1 MSQLPKWAQ
10 RILYI
15 FGTLLILWL
24 IVYIAF
30 RTPAVQSYLTGLVED
45 KVSNMLNTKV
55 SLGGIDI
62 DFLDQIVLEEVY
74 VEDQQG
80 DTLLYSGKL
89 DVAFDPWAAVSKTIS
104 IDHVIIANTYI
115 NLYQKKGTDSLNFEF
130 IPEAFA
136 SDTTTQTQQDTT
148 SSSWSFQANELLL
161 SGIRFD
167 YEADSTVMNLA
178 LNKLNLLFDKISLD
192 EQLIS
197 ASELDIDG
205 LAFSMQVPASPD
217 TTTAA
222 PAQQQETDTTD
233 SNVIN
238 PSGFTFALD
247 EILIANSEIGYQV
260 GQVNQDTSQQMNF
273 ENLALTDIQ
282 LEVENVEVGAKTV
295 SLDLP
300 LLAFVES
307 NSGFQLQELAAQVNM
322 NMPSIALTLNEL
334 RTGHSEL
341 NGSIDYSMRLA
352 ETTAELMNSISLK
365 SDLNST
371 ILGLEDVSYFSDALS
386 AYPALSEMN
395 AELSWQIDM
404 QDGQGVMDRMELSLA
419 DKANLLAEA
428 SFRDLSALDSTVSGS
443 PYFDFN
449 LNEFATDYAFLSSL
463 LDDST
468 AQYFNTLQQKR
479 LSLNAQARGTLED
492 IKGNLNLQTGIGR
505 LLADGSYQVS
515 ESNANISAN
524 LDANQLDLKA
534 VMLAL
539 GNPDSVAQDYG
550 NLTMTADIDA
560 VQSYGQDT
568 SFSSLN
574 ASLLVKNLGY
584 KGYQYEGLK
593 VNAQKNYDDI
603 QATIDYADSLLQMHA
618 DAQASLKGE
627 ESQYALDMNIENLN
641 LFRLNLLQDSIIINN
656 TRLRAEAKGNTVDN
670 IVGSFKV
677 TESSIIKDEETFN
690 LDSLVLVAENTGSS
704 RTINFYSDYVNAGI
718 SGQFSLERLPKA
730 IQDFRQ
736 YYMSAYQAPLNDV
749 DTINTDETN
758 QELFINFEIKDTPVL
773 ARAFAPSLNVA
784 QPIKANAY
792 FNSDRK
798 KLTFRFYAP
807 NVIYE
812 NYSVDSLLLTAQTSE
827 KAIKFNTK
835 SDFIRLGG
843 LTIPEVAL
851 RGDFSGVAQD
861 SLQEDKQRLFATE
874 VDMNLKIGAED
885 APYRLDLNTV
895 LSSKQDTISISLDES
910 ELVLEQKPW
919 QLSPSTR
926 ILYAAN
932 YLEIDSFY
940 LKQENQVI
948 EVSTNNQEGNTNLQ
962 LIIDQ
967 LALGPLLASIDLDD
981 FMIDGTLNTQASFQ
995 NLFKQGD
1002 LESQLTINDLKVRD
1016 TPVGTLE
1023 LHANGK
1029 GLAAPQT
1036 EEPLQIEV
1044 GLSGSTNELVMEGNY
1059 RLDSG
1064 YFDFDIDMQRFQLEP
1079 WQTFMQEYVE
1089 DLQGVLKADLELK
1102 GTPSDPSLTG
1112 NFTFADEVSL
1122 IPTITG
1128 AQYYINNQT
1137 LEFNGQ
1143 ELLFSEFT
1151 ILDSARTEA
1160 TLDGSINFANVANP
1174 IMDLTF
1180 NTDDFLFVSSESYQ
1194 NESFYGRAVAS
1205 ASMEIQGESNDLR
1218 VTGDAEVNEGTDMTI
1233 AMVDEAEE
1241 ASMAEYIHF
1250 IDATR
1255 NAFEEADPVASENRD
1270 STKVNSR
1277 SDSLRN
1283 QAVAITGLSVA
1294 TDINISPEA
1303 QLTIVIDPVNGDML
1317 TVSGEADLN
1326 VNMSPTGDMNMQGT
1340 YIIQNG
1346 QYVLTFAQFIKKE
1359 FNIREGSTL
1368 SWNGDPANA
1377 RFDITAVYTAETTL
1391 EGLLSS
1397 GIRTEIMDSGG
1408 GSYVT
1413 TRQPVNVVMNISGEL
1428 AEPELN
1434 FDIEIPELTASGSS
1448 VIMIQNIVDRMQQ
1461 DETQLYKQVF
1471 SLIVLNRFLPVE
1483 GGFGSGGGSTLTT
1496 VNQNIDNSV
1505 SRLLSSTLTGLSEDY
1520 LGGVQINMNIE
1531 SNDLQAQNTALADRD
1546 LDVALSKQ
1554 FFNDRLTI
1562 SAGGMTSLNTNS
1574 SAGGGS
1580 NEFYGEFEVLYR
1592 LDARGNLNVRIFQ
1605 ESERDIFTND
1615 VDLQQG
1621 ISLTH
1626 QKAFDEFFANN
1637 DQVLQSAPQPEDKE
1651 ESDEGEENKEK
1662 KDSTALDN
1670 AQRRKKKN

>member
-1 MSQLPKWAQ
+1 
-10 RILYI
+10 
-15 FGTLLILWL
+15 
-24 IVYIAF
+24 
-30 RTPAVQSYLTGLVED
+30 
-45 KVSNMLNTKV
+45 MLNTKV

-104 IDHVIIANTYI
+104 IDHVIIADTYI

-161 SGIRFD
+161 SDIRFD

-205 LAFSMQVPASPD
+205 LAFSMQVPATSAD
-217 TTTAA
+217 TTQLEEA
-222 PAQQQETDTTD
+222 DTTD

-238 PSGFTFALD
+238 PSGYTFELD

-260 GQVNQDTSQQMNF
+260 GQVRQDTANNQQMNF
-273 ENLALTDIQ
+273 ENLALNDIQ
-282 LEVENVEVGAKTV
+282 LEVENVSVGAKTV

-322 NMPSIALTLNEL
+322 NMPTIALTLNEL

-386 AYPALSEMN
+386 AYPSLSEMN

-404 QDGQGVMDRMELSLA
+404 QNGEGVMDRMELSLA

-428 SFRDLSALDSTVSGS
+428 SFRDLSALDSTVNGS
-443 PYFDFN
+443 PYFNFN
-449 LNEFATDYAFLSSL
+449 LNEFSTDYAFLRSL

-468 AQYFNTLQQKR
+468 AQYLNTLQQKR
-479 LSLNAQARGTLED
+479 LSLQAQAKGTLED
-492 IKGNLNLQTGIGR
+492 IEANLNLQTGIGR
-505 LLADGSYQVS
+505 LLANGTYQVT
-515 ESNANISAN
+515 ESSANISAN

-539 GNPDSVAQDYG
+539 GNPDSVARDYG
-550 NLTMTADIDA
+550 NLSMTADINA
-560 VQSYGQDT
+560 VQTYGQDT
-568 SFSSLN
+568 SLSDLN
-574 ASLLVKNLGY
+574 ANLLVENLGY
-584 KGYQYEGLK
+584 KGHQYEGLK
-593 VNAQKNYDDI
+593 VKGSKRYDDI
-603 QATIDYADSLLQMHA
+603 EATIDYADSLLQMHA
-618 DAQASLKGE
+618 NANASLKGE
-627 ESQYALDMNIENLN
+627 NSQYEMDMNIENLN
-641 LFRLNLLQDSIIINN
+641 LFRLNLVQDSIIIEN
-656 TRLRAEAKGNTVDN
+656 TRLRAQAQGNTVDN

-677 TESSIIKDEETFN
+677 TESSIIKDEEMYT
-690 LDSLVLVAENTGSS
+690 LDSLVLVAEKSDSS
-704 RTINFYSDYVNAGI
+704 RSINFYSDYIDAGI
-718 SGQFSLERLPKA
+718 SGQFSLTQLPKA
-730 IQDFRQ
+730 LQDFQQ

-758 QELFINFEIKDTPVL
+758 QELFINFEIKETPVL
-773 ARAFAPSLNVA
+773 ARAFMPSLTVA
-784 QPIKANAY
+784 KPINANAY
-792 FNSDRK
+792 FNSSRK

-807 NVIYE
+807 NVIYDD
-812 NYSVDSLLLTAQTSE
+812 YSVDSLLLTAQTSE

-851 RGDFSGVAQD
+851 RGNLSGVAQD
-861 SLQEDKQRLFATE
+861 SLQENKQRLFATE
-874 VDMNLKIGAED
+874 IDMNLKVGSDD

-895 LSSKQDTISISLDES
+895 LSNSQDTITVSLDDS

-919 QLSPSTR
+919 RLSPSTR
-926 ILYAAN
+926 IVYAAD
-932 YLEIDSFY
+932 YLQIDSFY
-940 LKQENQVI
+940 LAQENQRI
-948 EVSTNNQEGNTNLQ
+948 EINTTNQEGKTNLQ
-962 LIIDQ
+962 LLIDQ
-967 LALGPLLASIDLDD
+967 LAVGPLLASLDLDD
-981 FMIDGTLNTQASFQ
+981 YMIGGTLNAQASLQ
-995 NLFKQGD
+995 SLFEQGD
-1002 LESQLTINDLKVRD
+1002 LESQLSINGLKVRD

-1023 LHANGK
+1023 LSANGK
-1029 GLAAPQT
+1029 GLAAPET
-1036 EEPLQIEV
+1036 DEPLQIEM
-1044 GLSGSTNELVMEGNY
+1044 GLSGSTNELAMEGSY

-1064 YFDFDIDMQRFQLEP
+1064 YFDFDINMQRFQLEP
-1079 WQTFMQEYVE
+1079 WQTFMEDYVE
-1089 DLQGVLKADLELK
+1089 ELQGVLQADMELK
-1102 GTPSDPSLTG
+1102 GTPSNPSLTG

-1143 ELLFSEFT
+1143 ELLFDEFT

-1160 TLDGSINFANVANP
+1160 TLDGSINFANVSDP
-1174 IMDLTF
+1174 VMDLSF
-1180 NTDDFLFVSSESYQ
+1180 ETDNFLFVSSESYQ
-1194 NESFYGRAVAS
+1194 NESFYGRAFAS
-1205 ASMEIQGESNDLR
+1205 ADMEIQGASSDLR

-1241 ASMAEYIHF
+1241 ASKAEYIHF

-1255 NAFEEADPVASENRD
+1255 NAFNEADPIAGENED
-1270 STKVNSR
+1270 STQVNSR

-1283 QAVAITGLSVA
+1283 QAVEVTGLSLAMDVSV
-1294 TDINISPEA
+1294 NPEA
-1303 QLTIVIDPVNGDML
+1303 QLTIVIDPVNGDQI

-1326 VNMSPTGDMNMQGT
+1326 VNMNPTGDMNMQGT
-1340 YIIQNG
+1340 YIIQSG
-1346 QYVLTFAQFIKKE
+1346 QYVLTFAQFIQKE
-1359 FNIREGSTL
+1359 FDIREGSSL

-1397 GIRTEIMDSGG
+1397 EIRTEVMESGG

-1413 TRQPVNVVMNISGEL
+1413 TRQPVNVLMNISGEL
-1428 AEPELN
+1428 SEPQLN
-1434 FDIEIPELTASGSS
+1434 FDIEIPELTASGAS
-1448 VIMIQNIVDRMQQ
+1448 VIMIQNIVDQMQQ
-1461 DETQLYKQVF
+1461 DQTQLYKQVF

-1505 SRLLSSTLTGLSEDY
+1505 SRLLSSTLTSLSEDY
-1520 LGGVQINMNIE
+1520 LGGVQINMNVE
-1531 SNDLQAQNTALADRD
+1531 SNELQAQNTALADRD
-1546 LDVALSKQ
+1546 LDVAVSKQ

-1574 SAGGGS
+1574 SSGGGSS

-1592 LDARGNLNVRIFQ
+1592 LDARGNLNIRIFQ
-1605 ESERDIFTND
+1605 DSERDIFTND

-1621 ISLTH
+1621 VSLTY
-1626 QKAFDEFFANN
+1626 QKSFNEFFENN
-1637 DQVLQSAPQPEDKE
+1637 DQVLQSAPQPEE
-1651 ESDEGEENKEK
+1651 EEEDSEDEDSGEK

-1670 AQRRKKKN
+1670 SQRRKKKKN